1 MHLMR
6 FHFLIR
12 NLDFLSFLRYWRT
25 HWNLAHALPLT
36 LNWNAIRS
44 TISRSRSESEEI
56 AFVEFFFRFTF
67 LLFSVSLRAAVY
79 DAFRKPSTA
88 MRATFLPF
96 LIANKIESSQRSF
109 PFFACFKN
117 FTFAR
122 ITLHRDRDATMLS
135 IKLWLSRNEYFI
147 VIKHTKNLNV
157 RVRKTLAA
165 LSKKH
170 KFYTKIRFRIES
182 SPTRVKA
189 KNLIYGIL
197 QASSNLHK
205 CIITKNRSFTHNYCE
220 TVWTSSERWAE
231 RAAMMNL
238 GRHDLDLV
246 IGKATQQASG

>member
-1 MHLMR
+1 
-6 FHFLIR
+6 
-12 NLDFLSFLRYWRT
+12 
-25 HWNLAHALPLT
+25 
-36 LNWNAIRS
+36 
-44 TISRSRSESEEI
+44 
-56 AFVEFFFRFTF
+56 
-67 LLFSVSLRAAVY
+67 
-79 DAFRKPSTA
+79 

-109 PFFACFKN
+109 PFLHVSRISLSLESR
-117 FTFAR
+117 FTA
-122 ITLHRDRDATMLS
+122 RDAAMLS
-135 IKLWLSRNEYFI
+135 IKLWLFRNEYFI

-157 RVRKTLAA
+157 RRARKTLAA

-189 KNLIYGIL
+189 KNLIYGIQ

-220 TVWTSSERWAE
+220 TVWTSSERWVE

-246 IGKATQQASG
+246 IGKSKQHASG